1 MRGLVIVSRN
11 FLRNCRYCRCLERIK
26 LDGSIRRLVTVIQD
40 DEVRDDDDDPDV
52 GDNGDGGATLQPG
65 GG

>member
-26 LDGSIRRLVTVIQD
+26 LDGSISRLVTVIQD
-40 DEVRDDDDDPDV
+40 DEVRDDDDPDV
-52 GDNGDGGATLQPG
+52 GDDGDGGAPLQPG
-65 GG
+65 